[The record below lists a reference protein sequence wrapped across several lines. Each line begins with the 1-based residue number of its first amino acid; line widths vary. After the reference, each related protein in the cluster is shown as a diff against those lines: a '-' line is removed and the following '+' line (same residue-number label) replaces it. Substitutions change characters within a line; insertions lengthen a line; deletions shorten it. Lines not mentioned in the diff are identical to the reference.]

1 MALPFRPES
10 APSPFQ
16 RTDGDGSSSF
26 LKEVWLFVRTTG
38 KWWLVPVLIAL
49 LLLGVLALLSG
60 TGVAPFIY
68 TLF

>member
-1 MALPFRPES
+1 
-10 APSPFQ
+10 
-16 RTDGDGSSSF
+16 
-26 LKEVWLFVRTTG
+26 VWLFVRTTG

-49 LLLGVLALLSG
+49 LLLGALALLSG

>member
-1 MALPFRPES
+1 L
-10 APSPFQ
+10 Q
-16 RTDGDGSSSF
+16 RTEGDGSSSF
-26 LKEVWLFVRTTG
+26 VKEVWLFVRATG

-49 LLLGVLALLSG
+49 LLLGALALLSG

>member
-1 MALPFRPES
+1 MTPPSRPES
-10 APSPFQ
+10 APLPLQ
-16 RTDGDGSSSF
+16 PAEGAGSSSF

-38 KWWLVPVLIAL
+38 KWLLVPVLIAL
-49 LLLGVLALLSG
+49 LLLGALALLSG